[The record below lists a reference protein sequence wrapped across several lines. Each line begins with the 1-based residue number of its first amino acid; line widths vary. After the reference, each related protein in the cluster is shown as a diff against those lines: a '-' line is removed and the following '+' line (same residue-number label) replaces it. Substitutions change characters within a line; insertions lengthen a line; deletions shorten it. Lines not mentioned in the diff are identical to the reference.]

1 MKTFSK
7 QSKKLRKFFHSA
19 PLPRAILWILTLVF
33 PIYMTLVA
41 NYISFGSRSMLSAL
55 ITAQTG
61 AFLLGLLLVY
71 GVYFTFVFLF
81 RRFSTA
87 AGITGFLFILL
98 PLIDH
103 FKSIILQDRSFLS
116 LGFDTGTERRQLHR
130 VFRLHFIPM
139 AVYPAF
145 CGDHPLLA
153 VPAYDPPH
161 AAHPQ
166 QSALCRCSGAG
177 SPSGGICHQHNGAGM
192 L

>member
-103 FKSIILQDRSFLS
+103 FKSIILQD
-116 LGFDTGTERRQLHR
+116 
-130 VFRLHFIPM
+130 HF
-139 AVYPAF
+139 YPW
-145 CGDHPLLA
+145 DLTLA
-153 VPAYDPPH
+153 
-161 AAHPQ
+161 Q
-166 QSALCRCSGAG
+166 NAG
-177 SPSGGICHQHNGAGM
+177 SFTEFLGSISFPWQYI
-192 L
+192 LLLR